1 MLAETHQDILALI
14 AEQVAVKIDLGQAH
28 EQISKM
34 ATTDGLTGLAN
45 HRTFQHGFEMMLE
58 RAERQEFP
66 LCLILCDIDF
76 FKKINDNYGHPFG
89 DHVLRKVSA
98 VLGKAVRKIDLA
110 ARYGG
115 EEFAIVL
122 EKSDAEGGRQ
132 MAERIRKEV
141 SSLQLAHERKK
152 VLVTMSFGV
161 ASYPEDGSEKQI
173 LIDRADKALY
183 HSKENG
189 RNQTSVWAELEAEA

>member
-122 EKSDAEGGRQ
+122 EKSD
-132 MAERIRKEV
+132 
-141 SSLQLAHERKK
+141 ERKK